1 MVTMFESLLRR
12 GAPLALAVIV
22 GIGIAGPVIG
32 QNSSSSSAPEYSS
45 AGAASSASSASAAP
59 AAAMSDDDRIAA
71 GKHIWQ
77 DAACY
82 NCHGTNG
89 QGGHSPDFPAGPN
102 LRTSGLDPD
111 TMLMMVECGI
121 PNTRMPA
128 WLKGAYTDVACYGNP
143 LGPAPAGTLISG
155 AYNED
160 DLKNLVDYVQ
170 TNFMKQPMPTWS
182 TQ

>member
-1 MVTMFESLLRR
+1 MFDRLLRHA
-12 GAPLALAVIV
+12 GPVALAAIASVVI
-22 GIGIAGPVIG
+22 GGPVIG
-32 QNSSSSSAPEYSS
+32 QSSSSSLQSSSSSAP
-45 AGAASSASSASAAP
+45 SSASAAP
-59 AAAMSDDDRIAA
+59 ATAMSDDERIAA

-102 LRTSGLDPD
+102 LRTSGVDPD

-143 LGPAPAGTLISG
+143 LGPAPASTLISG
-155 AYNED
+155 AYNVDE
-160 DLKNLVDYVQ
+160 LKNLVDYIQ